1 MHAPR
6 DRQTFFSSHVFHFNF
21 VIRYRQAQKVG
32 AAECAQEWRNI
43 AESAGVPPAR
53 LAFPSSMDSSHPTSV
68 AAAQRQN
75 KKEDQWPVLVQGLED
90 AYDDAQDLREVI
102 EEARMANLP
111 EAALRPYVSL
121 NF

>member
-1 MHAPR
+1 M
-6 DRQTFFSSHVFHFNF
+6 
-21 VIRYRQAQKVG
+21 
-32 AAECAQEWRNI
+32 
-43 AESAGVPPAR
+43 
-53 LAFPSSMDSSHPTSV
+53 AFPSSMDSSHPTSV

-111 EAALRPYVSL
+111 EAALRPCVSFFR
-121 NF
+121 NFKYRVEQCGKTSIVPRVCQTFFVDVVRLSKFQNYCQVACA